1 MESYAYHKLKYEIN
15 GEIEVKPDRAHFPLI
30 VSARGET
37 YQASL
42 RNATRVLEQLK
53 DALQQENKSH
63 FIISPADFFESDKSL
78 KRMLKVTFFGKDKDE
93 ASTNLTLCLTV
104 KFEDKNDFW
113 DRADSVAQALDF
125 LDDFM
130 KAHDRKEN
138 IALSR
143 EAMFYEVDNKEQFR
157 EEIVQII
164 YSKAKKVADVIG
176 QNEGRE
182 PKVREVKFDQNIRE
196 DILNFNKALL
206 SIDATME
213 FSFE

>member
-1 MESYAYHKLKYEIN
+1 
-15 GEIEVKPDRAHFPLI
+15 
-30 VSARGET
+30 
-37 YQASL
+37 
-42 RNATRVLEQLK
+42 
-53 DALQQENKSH
+53 
-63 FIISPADFFESDKSL
+63 
-78 KRMLKVTFFGKDKDE
+78 MLKVTFFGKDKDE

-164 YSKAKKVADVIG
+164 YSKAKKVADVTD